1 MDMKRKIN
9 NQKSEYEIE
18 RDLAMGLDGDED
30 EGESV
35 QPSLYFTNFYRLTF
49 TNCISFY
56 STSVF
61 FFIFISLLLVMFF
74 IFILIFI
81 LSLVFIYIS
90 IYDFYF
96 IFYFHCF

>member
-56 STSVF
+56 STSAF
-61 FFIFISLLLVMFF
+61 FFH
-74 IFILIFI
+74 
-81 LSLVFIYIS
+81 
-90 IYDFYF
+90 FYF
-96 IFYFHCF
+96 TVACYVIYFYPHFHFESGFYLHIDL